1 MVVYVIENYSSS
13 GETSGIARYNNLLF
27 NALKASGIPFKFVT
41 ACYKPQI
48 LFDSEVIFISKEK
61 ISNLTF
67 WIKLFFFAFTIRKK
81 SALLHLHHPYM
92 VLPFLLL
99 PNKKIRILT
108 LHDIQLLNFKRNHN
122 RIFFQIY
129 KMVFYF
135 TLRRYSLLLSDNKNL
150 SNYFKELI
158 NLKRQSIYTLP
169 VPVDLN
175 IFYPM
180 DKKEQKIKL
189 GFPKEQKIILF
200 AGRFVRQKNPKLAID
215 VFRKVIAKYKNCILL
230 MLGSG
235 DQEDEMR
242 NLIKTYSVDNVF
254 IKHDVPQN
262 EMVYYYNAADVLIV
276 TSFNEG
282 GPLVVKEALACN
294 LPVISTDVG
303 DVKSVI
309 QGMPYCYIS
318 SGDPDD
324 FAEKIIYVLE
334 EFHPTD
340 YHSSMIKYSADI
352 FYEKITEIYN
362 GLIRKYSND
371 KNKQ

>member
-1 MVVYVIENYSSS
+1 MFY
-13 GETSGIARYNNLLF
+13 
-27 NALKASGIPFKFVT
+27 ALKASGIPFKFVT

-48 LFDSEVIFISKEK
+48 LSDSEVIFISKEK

-67 WIKLFFFAFTIRKK
+67 WIKLFFFSFTIRKK
-81 SALLHLHHPYM
+81 KVIFHFHHPY
-92 VLPFLLL
+92 VIIPFLLFSK
-99 PNKKIRILT
+99 NKLTILT
-108 LHDIQLLNFKRNHN
+108 LHGNQLDSFKRNYSF
-122 RIFFQIY
+122 IKYQIY
-129 KMVFYF
+129 RIVYF
-135 TLRRYSLLLSDNKNL
+135 FALKRYSLLISDNEFITA
-150 SNYFKELI
+150 SAFKII
-158 NLKRQSIYTLP
+158 NFKKQNIITLP

-175 IFYPM
+175 LFYPL
-180 DKKEQKIKL
+180 DKNEFKVKL
-189 GFPKEQKIILF
+189 GFSQEQKIILF
-200 AGRFVRQKNPKLAID
+200 AGRFVRQKNPLLAIE
-215 VFRKVIAKYKNCILL
+215 VFRRVKAEFPNCLLL
-230 MLGSG
+230 MLGAG
-235 DQEDEMR
+235 DQENEMR
-242 NLIKTYSVDNVF
+242 NLITSYFIDNVF
-254 IKHDVPQN
+254 IKHDVAQN

-309 QGMPYCYIS
+309 EGMPYCYIS
-318 SGDPDD
+318 SGEPED
-324 FAEKIIYVLE
+324 FAEKIIYLLE

-340 YHSSMIKYSADI
+340 YHSTMIKYSADI